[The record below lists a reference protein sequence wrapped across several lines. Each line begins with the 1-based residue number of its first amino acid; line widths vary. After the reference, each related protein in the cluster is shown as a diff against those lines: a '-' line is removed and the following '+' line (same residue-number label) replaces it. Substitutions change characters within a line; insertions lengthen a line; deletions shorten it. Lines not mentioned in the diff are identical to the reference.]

1 MDNNQ
6 KMKNKKTIIKI
17 ENITKNFGKKDNI
30 TKVLKSI
37 SFEIKEGEFVAIIGK
52 SGSGKSTLM
61 NILGALDTPT
71 SGSYFLDGKDISKMK
86 DKQLAEIR
94 QKKIGFVFQSFNLL
108 NGVSVLKNVMMP
120 LIYNKKVK
128 TSDRKD
134 IALQCLENVS
144 FDMERINNK
153 PNQISG
159 GQMQRV
165 AIARALVN
173 NPSMILADEPT
184 GNLDS
189 KTEEIVLNTFN
200 DLNKNY
206 GVTIVI
212 ITHDDSVANYA
223 DRIIKIH
230 DGLVVEDSPRE
241 KSEIKLRK

>member
-1 MDNNQ
+1 M
-6 KMKNKKTIIKI
+6 NKKTIIKI
-17 ENITKNFGKKDNI
+17 EDIKKNFGKGDNI
-30 TKVLKSI
+30 TKVLKGI

-71 SGSYFLDGKDISKMK
+71 SGSYFLDGKDISKLK
-86 DKQLAEIR
+86 DKQLAVIR

-108 NGVSVLKNVMMP
+108 NGISALKNVMMP
-120 LIYNKKVK
+120 LIYNNDVK
-128 TSDRKD
+128 TSSRKE
-134 IALQCLENVS
+134 IALECLENVG
-144 FDMERINNK
+144 FDMNRINNK

-173 NPSMILADEPT
+173 NPTMILADEPT

-189 KTEEIVLNTFN
+189 KTEEIVLNTFQE
-200 DLNKNY
+200 LNRKN

-212 ITHDDSVANYA
+212 ITHDDSVASRAN
-223 DRIIKIH
+223 RIIKIQ
-230 DGLVVEDSPRE
+230 DGLVIEDAPRGE
-241 KSEIKLRK
+241 GKIELRK

>member
-1 MDNNQ
+1 M
-6 KMKNKKTIIKI
+6 NKKTIIKI
-17 ENITKNFGKKDNI
+17 EDITKNFGKKDNI
-30 TKVLKSI
+30 TKVLKGI

-71 SGSYFLDGKDISKMK
+71 SGRYFLDGKDISTMK
-86 DKQLAEIR
+86 DKQLATIR

-120 LIYNKKVK
+120 LIYNNEVP
-128 TSDRKD
+128 TSKRRSFAMA
-134 IALQCLENVS
+134 ALEDVG

-165 AIARALVN
+165 AIARSLIN

-189 KTEEIVLNTFN
+189 KTEEIVLNTF
-200 DLNKNY
+200 DELNKKQ

-212 ITHDDSVANYA
+212 ITHDDSVASHA
-223 DRIIKIH
+223 DRVIKIQ
-230 DGLVVEDSPRE
+230 DGEVIEDAPRG
-241 KSEIKLRK
+241 KSKIELRKWK

>member
-1 MDNNQ
+1 MQNT
-6 KMKNKKTIIKI
+6 KKVIIKI
-17 ENITKNFGKKDNI
+17 EDIKKDFGKGDNV
-30 TKVLKSI
+30 TKVLKGI

-71 SGSYFLDGKDISKMK
+71 AGRYFLDGKDISKMK
-86 DKQLAEIR
+86 DKQLATIR

-120 LIYNKKVK
+120 LIYNEEIPV
-128 TSDRKD
+128 SQRKD
-134 IALQCLENVS
+134 LTMQALEDVG
-144 FDMERINNK
+144 FDMNRINNK

-165 AIARALVN
+165 AIARALIN

-189 KTEEIVLNTFN
+189 KTEEIVLNTF
-200 DLNKNY
+200 DELNKKQ

-212 ITHDDSVANYA
+212 ITHDDSVANHA
-223 DRIIKIH
+223 DRVIKIQ
-230 DGLVVEDSPRE
+230 DGEVIEDAPRG
-241 KSEIKLRK
+241 KSKIELRK

>member
-1 MDNNQ
+1 M
-6 KMKNKKTIIKI
+6 NKKTIIKI
-17 ENITKNFGKKDNI
+17 EDITKNFGKKDNI
-30 TKVLKSI
+30 TKVLKGI

-71 SGSYFLDGKDISKMK
+71 SGRYFLDGKDISTMK
-86 DKQLAEIR
+86 DKQLATIR

-120 LIYNKKVK
+120 LIYNNEVP
-128 TSDRKD
+128 TSKRRSFAMA
-134 IALQCLENVS
+134 ALEDVG

-165 AIARALVN
+165 AIARSLIN

-189 KTEEIVLNTFN
+189 KTEEIVLNTF
-200 DLNKNY
+200 DELNKKQ

-212 ITHDDSVANYA
+212 ITHDDSVASHA
-223 DRIIKIH
+223 DRVIKIQ
-230 DGLVVEDSPRE
+230 DGEVIEDAPRG
-241 KSEIKLRK
+241 KSKIELRK

>member
-1 MDNNQ
+1 M
-6 KMKNKKTIIKI
+6 NKKTIIKI
-17 ENITKNFGKKDNI
+17 EDITKNFGKKDNI
-30 TKVLKSI
+30 TKVLKGI

-71 SGSYFLDGKDISKMK
+71 SGRYFLDGKDISTMK
-86 DKQLAEIR
+86 DKQLATIR

-120 LIYNKKVK
+120 LIYNNEVP
-128 TSDRKD
+128 TSQRRSFAMA
-134 IALQCLENVS
+134 ALEDVG

-165 AIARALVN
+165 AIARSLIN

-189 KTEEIVLNTFN
+189 KTEEIVLNTF
-200 DLNKNY
+200 DELNKKQ

-212 ITHDDSVANYA
+212 ITHDDSVASHA
-223 DRIIKIH
+223 DRVIKIQ
-230 DGLVVEDSPRE
+230 DGEVIEDAPRG
-241 KSEIKLRK
+241 KSKIELRK

>member
-1 MDNNQ
+1 
-6 KMKNKKTIIKI
+6 MKNPKNIIKI

-30 TKVLKSI
+30 TKVLKGI
-37 SFEIKEGEFVAIIGK
+37 SFDIKEGEFVAIIGK

-71 SGSYFLDGKDISKMK
+71 SGNYFLDGRDISKMK

-200 DLNKNY
+200 DLNKNHD
-206 GVTIVI
+206 VTIVI

-230 DGLVVEDSPRE
+230 DGFVVEDVPKE
-241 KSEIKLRK
+241 KSNINLRK

>member
-1 MDNNQ
+1 M
-6 KMKNKKTIIKI
+6 NKKTIIKI
-17 ENITKNFGKKDNI
+17 EDIKKDFGKGDNI
-30 TKVLKSI
+30 TKVLKGI

-71 SGSYFLDGKDISKMK
+71 SGKYFLDGKDISKMK
-86 DKQLAEIR
+86 DKQLASIR
-94 QKKIGFVFQSFNLL
+94 QKRIGFVFQSFNLL

-120 LIYNKKVK
+120 LIYNSEIP
-128 TSDRKD
+128 THQRKN
-134 IALQCLENVS
+134 IALAALEDVG

-165 AIARALVN
+165 AIARSLIN

-189 KTEEIVLNTFN
+189 KTEEIVLNTF
-200 DLNKNY
+200 DELNKKQ
-206 GVTIVI
+206 GVTIII
-212 ITHDDSVANYA
+212 ITHDDSVAEHAN
-223 DRIIKIH
+223 RIIKIQ
-230 DGLVVEDSPRE
+230 DGEVIEDAPRG
-241 KSEIKLRK
+241 KSKIELRK

>member
-1 MDNNQ
+1 
-6 KMKNKKTIIKI
+6 MKNPKNIIKI

-30 TKVLKSI
+30 TKVLKGI
-37 SFEIKEGEFVAIIGK
+37 SFDIKEGEFVAIIGK

-71 SGSYFLDGKDISKMK
+71 SGNYFLDGRDISKMK

-200 DLNKNY
+200 DLNKNH

-230 DGLVVEDSPRE
+230 DGFVVEDVPKE
-241 KSEIKLRK
+241 KSNINLRK

>member
-1 MDNNQ
+1 M
-6 KMKNKKTIIKI
+6 NKKTIIKI
-17 ENITKNFGKKDNI
+17 EDIKKNFGKGDNI
-30 TKVLKSI
+30 TKVLKGI

-71 SGSYFLDGKDISKMK
+71 SGSYFLDGKDISKLK
-86 DKQLAEIR
+86 DKQLATIR

-108 NGVSVLKNVMMP
+108 NGISALKNVMMP
-120 LIYNKKVK
+120 LIYNDDVK
-128 TSDRKD
+128 TSSRKE
-134 IALQCLENVS
+134 IALECLENVG
-144 FDMERINNK
+144 FDMNRINNK

-165 AIARALVN
+165 AIARSLVN

-189 KTEEIVLNTFN
+189 KTEEIVLNTFQ
-200 DLNKNY
+200 DLNRKN

-212 ITHDDSVANYA
+212 ITHDDSVASRAN
-223 DRIIKIH
+223 RIIKIQ
-230 DGLVVEDSPRE
+230 DGLVVEDAPRGE
-241 KSEIKLRK
+241 GKIELRK

>member
-1 MDNNQ
+1 M
-6 KMKNKKTIIKI
+6 NKKIKKKI
-17 ENITKNFGKKDNI
+17 EDIKKNFGKGDNI
-30 TKVLKSI
+30 TKVLKGI

-71 SGSYFLDGKDISKMK
+71 SGSYFLDGKDISKLK
-86 DKQLAEIR
+86 DKQLAVIR

-108 NGVSVLKNVMMP
+108 NGISALKNVMMP
-120 LIYNKKVK
+120 LIYNNDVK
-128 TSDRKD
+128 TSSRKEV
-134 IALQCLENVS
+134 ALECLENVG
-144 FDMERINNK
+144 FDMNRINNK

-173 NPSMILADEPT
+173 NPTMILADEPT

-189 KTEEIVLNTFN
+189 KTEEIVLNTFQE
-200 DLNKNY
+200 LNRKN

-212 ITHDDSVANYA
+212 ITHDDSVASRAN
-223 DRIIKIH
+223 RIIKIQ
-230 DGLVVEDSPRE
+230 DGLVIEDAPRGE
-241 KSEIKLRK
+241 GKIELRK

>member
-200 DLNKNY
+200 DLNKNH

>member
-1 MDNNQ
+1 MEDN
-6 KMKNKKTIIKI
+6 KTIMNKKTIIKI

-30 TKVLKSI
+30 TKVLKGI

-71 SGSYFLDGKDISKMK
+71 SGKYFLDGKDISTMK
-86 DKQLAEIR
+86 DKQLASVR

-120 LIYNKKVK
+120 LIYNDEVPTGK
-128 TSDRKD
+128 RRNLA
-134 IALQCLENVS
+134 IEALEDVG

-165 AIARALVN
+165 AIARSLIN

-189 KTEEIVLNTFN
+189 KTEEIVLNTF
-200 DLNKNY
+200 DELNKKQ

-212 ITHDDSVANYA
+212 ITHDDSVASHA
-223 DRIIKIH
+223 DRVIKIQ
-230 DGLVVEDSPRE
+230 DGEVIEDAKRGESKIE
-241 KSEIKLRK
+241 LRK